1 VASKAGNQAATRLL
15 GYRVCLAL
23 GLGALPQAKMN
34 GRRVIRRNRD
44 GGTLD
49 SSLSYDGIAMGSQ
62 TRLELPAQDLVYLPM
77 SKFKATLM
85 DATDIIFTAPAGV
98 NLHGSRT
105 QDAAVIQEAKPV
117 DVAMTYARDCGAALP
132 TCTSGVE

>member
-1 VASKAGNQAATRLL
+1 
-15 GYRVCLAL
+15 
-23 GLGALPQAKMN
+23 MN

-49 SSLSYDGIAMGSQ
+49 SSLSYDGIARRSQ

-98 NLHGSRT
+98 ILHGART
-105 QDAAVIQEAKPV
+105 QDAAVMQEAKPV
-117 DVAMTYARDCGAALP
+117 DGVMISARDCGAALP